1 MTKFSHFGAFTSILY
16 EKKGKEE
23 MIKEQ
28 IKLLCAE
35 QLPEYVQPV
44 DYKFRESLPLTS
56 VGKIDYISLE
66 KEDENIKNKAP
77 QKALKKI

>member
-1 MTKFSHFGAFTSILY
+1 
-16 EKKGKEE
+16 
-23 MIKEQ
+23 MIMEQ
-28 IKLLCAE
+28 IKLLCLE

-66 KEDENIKNKAP
+66 KEDANIKNKSS
-77 QKALKKI
+77 QVLLKKI